1 MKEVH
6 IFQSKTNDWILDA
19 LYKMD
24 CFLVKYYTKGVMT
37 MISIPELKSIQVE
50 INYE

>member
-6 IFQSKTNDWILDA
+6 IFQSKTSDWILDA

-24 CFLVKYYTKGVMT
+24 CFLVKYYTKGDILM
-37 MISIPELKSIQVE
+37 SLIPELKSIQVE
-50 INYE
+50 IKYE